1 MPSRKPTKF
10 THKAAVRKQ
19 MKQTLVTRLGSGGGN
34 LPIDAAAKVIADLAR
49 AYASFSTKI
58 PQGIYV
64 KPFTEFFCEVIA
76 QGGEARA
83 FEYGERHPLFGNRN
97 HWYPT
102 EHKPFMETAM
112 TDGLPGALRAWSDPT
127 IDKMLATKGWR

>member
-1 MPSRKPTKF
+1 MSTSKPKRF
-10 THKAAVRKQ
+10 THKAAVRREAKQ
-19 MKQTLVTRLGSGGGN
+19 VLVTRLGGGGGN
-34 LPIDAAAKVIADLAR
+34 LPITAAAKVIADLAR

-76 QGGEARA
+76 QGGEAKA
-83 FEYGERHPLFGNRN
+83 FEYGLRHPLFGNRN
-97 HWYPT
+97 CWYPT

-112 TDGLPGALRAWSDPT
+112 ADGLPGAIKAWSDPT
-127 IDKMLATKGWR
+127 IDKMLAEKGWR